1 MCVNRESEK
10 VGWGVEGWRGAGGCN
25 HLTVLKYSRK
35 SECLYKYLE
44 AGRRRLRGVRAL
56 KHWYALFVFLHH

>member
-1 MCVNRESEK
+1 M
-10 VGWGVEGWRGAGGCN
+10 GWGADN

-44 AGRRRLRGVRAL
+44 ADGRLRGVCAI